1 MQQFNSDQF
10 LEATSD
16 FHLLL
21 FIATMDMYPMK
32 VQLLLQYYNLLNFW
46 LFVHVFRIIIIE
58 YFSFKVFLYHFGI
71 IEFESL

>member
-1 MQQFNSDQF
+1 MQQFNADQF

-32 VQLLLQYYNLLNFW
+32 V
-46 LFVHVFRIIIIE
+46 FVIHRQFMV
-58 YFSFKVFLYHFGI
+58 LHQ
-71 IEFESL
+71 

>member
-32 VQLLLQYYNLLNFW
+32 VQLFWILFIFNL
-46 LFVHVFRIIIIE
+46 
-58 YFSFKVFLYHFGI
+58 
-71 IEFESL
+71 